1 MSAAPGQRGWDARLR
16 AARAWASRP
25 TGPPHPPLP
34 RFPRQWRGTGGGAW
48 RAGQEGGRA
57 GGDVASGPL
66 RASLLRAALGTSRF
80 VIPGHRLVSTSSRL
94 APFRQVPRRRGGCE
108 KQWSLSC
115 FLAWCPSGP
124 SAHWK
129 GRPSGGEA
137 GVLGEALRLLPALAP
152 APHFH
157 PCSPCSAAL
166 QGPPGRP
173 APNAKRTCSPVAGPS
188 STGFLTLLMKLRLC
202 ARVGAAGMPTAGSV
216 GRPFGCCWEHR
227 LAVRCET
234 PRQEDVTW
242 LWRAGPAGVPADIC
256 VGPGFPAAGSMRGG
270 FGPLHTPVTAS
281 ATPLLSP
288 AASGSCRGC
297 TASPCRSHALI

>member
-25 TGPPHPPLP
+25 TRPLHPPLP

-66 RASLLRAALGTSRF
+66 RASPLQAAPGTSRF
-80 VIPGHRLVSTSSRL
+80 VIPGHRLVSPSSRL

-108 KQWSLSC
+108 KQWSLSR

-166 QGPPGRP
+166 QGPPGRL

-188 STGFLTLLMKLRLC
+188 SAGFLTLSDEASPVRARRGGGNAHGRLR
-202 ARVGAAGMPTAGSV
+202 GAA
-216 GRPFGCCWEHR
+216 FR
-227 LAVRCET
+227 L
-234 PRQEDVTW
+234 
-242 LWRAGPAGVPADIC
+242 LLG
-256 VGPGFPAAGSMRGG
+256 
-270 FGPLHTPVTAS
+270 TPV
-281 ATPLLSP
+281 
-288 AASGSCRGC
+288 CR
-297 TASPCRSHALI
+297 PV

>member
-1 MSAAPGQRGWDARLR
+1 MAKGRSFSCLLNKHAGQEEDTSIFISDSSKGYAAAVEKLGSTEAGRSGEGTVSSAPRALPARGRGRPLSAAPGQRGWDARLR

-80 VIPGHRLVSTSSRL
+80 VIPGHRLVSPSSRL

-173 APNAKRTCSPVAGPS
+173 APNAKRTCSPVAGLS
-188 STGFLTLLMKLRLC
+188 SAGFLTLSDEASPVRARRGGGNAHGRLR
-202 ARVGAAGMPTAGSV
+202 GAAFRMLLGTPAC
-216 GRPFGCCWEHR
+216 RP
-227 LAVRCET
+227 V
-234 PRQEDVTW
+234 
-242 LWRAGPAGVPADIC
+242 
-256 VGPGFPAAGSMRGG
+256 
-270 FGPLHTPVTAS
+270 
-281 ATPLLSP
+281 
-288 AASGSCRGC
+288 
-297 TASPCRSHALI
+297 